1 MISGPP
7 GIGKTSAAHLVA
19 KSLGFDIIERN
30 ASDVRSKSLLNA
42 NVKSILNNTSV
53 VGYFK
58 HRGDTEKN
66 SNNKRFCIIMDE
78 VDGMSSGDHGGAG
91 ALSQFCKIT
100 SMPMILICNDKS
112 LPKMRTFDRTTYDLP
127 FRRPSE
133 NEVKSRLMT
142 IAFREKSSWI
152 QVLLDNWYRQL
163 RMILDK

>member
-91 ALSQFCKIT
+91 HYLNS
-100 SMPMILICNDKS
+100 
-112 LPKMRTFDRTTYDLP
+112 
-127 FRRPSE
+127 
-133 NEVKSRLMT
+133 VRLQ
-142 IAFREKSSWI
+142 AC
-152 QVLLDNWYRQL
+152 Q
-163 RMILDK
+163 